1 MDAPGQSWFQMA
13 SRRMEWLSSRQK
25 VIAENIANANTP
37 GFAGRDV
44 QSFDDFLKSETQAG
58 GRVRIDES
66 GTRWGGNKDGNTV
79 VLEEQTILA
88 AQSAGEFRLASK
100 LYAKGYQLIGI
111 AAGRR

>member
-1 MDAPGQSWFQMA
+1 MESLGQSWFQLA
-13 SRRMEWLSSRQK
+13 SRRMEWLSSRQS

-37 GFAGRDV
+37 GYAGRDV
-44 QSFDDFLKSETQAG
+44 QSFDDFLNAG
-58 GRVRIDES
+58 AEAGRGAEVQEAV
-66 GTRWGGNKDGNTV
+66 TRWGGSKDGNSV

-100 LYAKGYQLIGI
+100 LYAKGHQLVAL